1 MRDRV
6 YLKDKGG
13 DTQIERKR
21 KTETHTE
28 IEKKRK
34 TETVKDKE

>member
-21 KTETHTE
+21 KNDSEKERQPEKELELETY
-28 IEKKRK
+28 K
-34 TETVKDKE
+34 V